1 MERNDFVLNFTLS
14 EFKER
19 VDRTKQQMEKE
30 GIDVLLITNP
40 GNMCYLTGY
49 DAWSF
54 YVHQMLV
61 VSLEEEEPIWIGRG
75 IDESAAKHTT
85 WLKDEN
91 IISYPDDHVQSTAK
105 HPMDYIC
112 TFLMQ
117 KNLHTKTLAVE
128 LDTYYFTAQC
138 YIRLTEGMPDATF
151 KNGQNLVNWVRSV
164 KSDQEMVYM
173 KRAGIIATNAMQAG
187 IDSIQVGARQC
198 DVVADINYIST
209 TGGTREFGGDY
220 PAHVPLMPTGEQT
233 SACHLTWTDDT
244 VKPNEPVILELAGCH
259 KRYNVP
265 IARTISVGEP
275 TDKLKELADVC
286 IEGIN
291 EALNTVRPGVTAE
304 EVERAWRNSIEK
316 HGYKK
321 ESRIG
326 YSVGLNFP
334 PSWGE
339 ETISIRPG
347 DKTILQKNMTI
358 HIIPGI
364 WMDGIGMEISQSFA
378 VTDNG
383 YETLGDIPRELF
395 IK

>member
-138 YIRLTEGMPDATF
+138 YIRLT
-151 KNGQNLVNWVRSV
+151 
-164 KSDQEMVYM
+164 
-173 KRAGIIATNAMQAG
+173 
-187 IDSIQVGARQC
+187 
-198 DVVADINYIST
+198 
-209 TGGTREFGGDY
+209 
-220 PAHVPLMPTGEQT
+220 
-233 SACHLTWTDDT
+233 
-244 VKPNEPVILELAGCH
+244 
-259 KRYNVP
+259 
-265 IARTISVGEP
+265 
-275 TDKLKELADVC
+275 
-286 IEGIN
+286 
-291 EALNTVRPGVTAE
+291 
-304 EVERAWRNSIEK
+304 
-316 HGYKK
+316 
-321 ESRIG
+321 
-326 YSVGLNFP
+326 
-334 PSWGE
+334 
-339 ETISIRPG
+339 
-347 DKTILQKNMTI
+347 
-358 HIIPGI
+358 
-364 WMDGIGMEISQSFA
+364 
-378 VTDNG
+378 
-383 YETLGDIPRELF
+383 
-395 IK
+395 